1 MFKDLAESFLKIRLM
16 AFCVT
21 FAFLVSVGMAD
32 YIFEISPTVYWGL
45 GGILAVMLLILAL
58 IIALTYIL
66 NLVEVT
72 DF

>member
-16 AFCVT
+16 VFCVT